1 MGSRTRVSSYLEL
14 VSWIHLHLSVDVHS
28 GTRTQYR
35 SWLAM
40 ESSLTRFSSYSGLVS
55 WMYLH
60 FRVDV
65 HSGTRTQYHSLQTP
79 SRYPLSY

>member
-1 MGSRTRVSSYLEL
+1 M
-14 VSWIHLHLSVDVHS
+14 
-28 GTRTQYR
+28 
-35 SWLAM
+35 
-40 ESSLTRFSSYSGLVS
+40 GLVS

-65 HSGTRTQYHSLQTP
+65 HFGTRTQYHSFQTP